1 MYVACLSFA
10 GAHGV
15 AWGRFSV
22 SICFKQL
29 HAQCMSLACILQE
42 HTVWHEA
49 LSRAVFE
56 EDEALQEKRM
66 LEWVGV
72 WVYDGYCI

>member
-1 MYVACLSFA
+1 MHTSCMLMYVACLSFA
-10 GAHGV
+10 GALCV
-15 AWGRFSV
+15 ARGCFSV
-22 SICFKQL
+22 SICFKEL

-66 LEWVGV
+66 LE
-72 WVYDGYCI
+72 

>member
-1 MYVACLSFA
+1 
-10 GAHGV
+10 
-15 AWGRFSV
+15 
-22 SICFKQL
+22 
-29 HAQCMSLACILQE
+29 MSLACILQE

-66 LEWVGV
+66 LE
-72 WVYDGYCI
+72 